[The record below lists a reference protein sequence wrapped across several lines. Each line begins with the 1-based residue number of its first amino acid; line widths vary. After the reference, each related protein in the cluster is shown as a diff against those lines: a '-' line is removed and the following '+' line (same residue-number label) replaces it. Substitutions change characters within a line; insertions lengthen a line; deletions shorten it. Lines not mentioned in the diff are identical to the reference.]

1 MVWIRSAIFNFCF
14 FVATTV
20 LMLAGLP
27 TLFNGRRSVFKVAR
41 IWSWVSLW
49 LLEKICGLKVEFRGV
64 ENIPPGAFI
73 LASKH
78 QSALETFALF
88 GHVKDFSFILKR
100 ELMRIPLFGWYL
112 KYSEMIAIDRATG
125 RAALQQAIDRS
136 RELLAEGRSIFIFPE
151 GTRTEPGAEPTYKIG
166 VAQIY
171 SATGARCVP
180 VALNTGVFWPR
191 RSFRKYPGRV
201 VIEFLPVIEPGLRRG
216 EFLKVLETRIES
228 ASNALIAAAVAA
240 DPAVSQRISWG

>member
-1 MVWIRSAIFNFCF
+1 VVWIRSAIFNFCF
-14 FVATTV
+14 FTAT
-20 LMLAGLP
+20 LLLLLSGLP
-27 TLFNGRRSVFKVAR
+27 TLFNGRQSVFKVAR
-41 IWSWVSLW
+41 IWSNVSLW
-49 LLEKICGLKVEFRGV
+49 LLDRICGLKVEFRGV

-88 GHVKDFSFILKR
+88 GQVKDFSFILKR

-136 RELLAEGRSIFIFPE
+136 KELLSEGRSIFIFPE
-151 GTRTEPGAEPTYKIG
+151 GTRTRPGAEPTYKIG

-191 RSFRKYPGRV
+191 RSFRKYPGHV

-216 EFLKVLETRIES
+216 EFLKVLETRIEN
-228 ASNALIAAAVAA
+228 ASNALIATSVAA
-240 DPAVSQRISWG
+240 DPTVAQRIG